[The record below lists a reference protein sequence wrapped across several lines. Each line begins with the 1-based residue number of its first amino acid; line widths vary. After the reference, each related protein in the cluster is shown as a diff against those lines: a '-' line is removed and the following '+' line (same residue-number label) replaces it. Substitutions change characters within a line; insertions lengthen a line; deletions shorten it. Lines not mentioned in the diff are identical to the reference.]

1 MDEKAETDNERDSLL
16 SGNHKSKSVQ
26 TLTGMILA
34 LLWVL
39 TMVVSAA
46 SVHLLQRQIPDF
58 ELNMFRCAAPF
69 LCCCVGAIF
78 MRRLPVLPK
87 SEIVCT
93 LLYSSLSII
102 GALTQYVAVTFV
114 PISLVQCIIITSG
127 VTSGI
132 ILFAVFGT
140 EKVTLQN
147 ALCSLLCICGVIFML
162 QPDVIF
168 HSISSSLAIQHHL
181 ISNET
186 LDGSL
191 IMPNDSHNLL
201 KNQSDQTEEKES
213 DAEMKTQSR
222 NTLQQ
227 VFGYIL
233 SIVPGVM
240 MSLDVI
246 VLKRNEFLTQNKV
259 TVLFWS
265 FSAGTVVSAII
276 MAAYENPVLPSN
288 WNQFSFIV
296 AHCLSYVFMWPLYMY
311 AVQFISGNTINMIF
325 CTSVVLMLIAQYTVL
340 SSILPG
346 YKNWIEVVGVA
357 LVLVGSIT
365 GSVVEMW
372 KSRIEDLS
380 KQ

>member
-1 MDEKAETDNERDSLL
+1 MDEKAQRHNEQDSLL
-16 SGNHKSKSVQ
+16 SENNKSKSIQ
-26 TLTGMILA
+26 TLLGMMLA

-46 SVHLLQRQIPDF
+46 SVQLLQRQIPDF

-69 LCCCVGAIF
+69 LCCCVGTIF
-78 MRRLPVLPK
+78 TRRWPFLPK
-87 SEIVCT
+87 SEFLCT
-93 LLYSSLSII
+93 LLYSSLRII

-140 EKVTLQN
+140 EKVTLKN
-147 ALCSLLCICGVIFML
+147 TLCSLLCICGVIFML

-168 HSISSSLAIQHHL
+168 HPLSSSSAIQL
-181 ISNET
+181 QLFSNET
-186 LDGSL
+186 VGGTS
-191 IMPNDSHNLL
+191 MPNDSHNLFD
-201 KNQSDQTEEKES
+201 NQSDQTDEKES

-233 SIVPGVM
+233 SIVLGIM
-240 MSLDVI
+240 MSLVVI

-265 FSAGTVVSAII
+265 FSVGTIVSAVI
-276 MAAYENPVLPSN
+276 MAACENPVLPSN

-325 CTSVVLMLIAQYTVL
+325 CTSVVIMLITQYTVL

-346 YKNWIEVVGVA
+346 HQNWIEAVGVA

-365 GSVVEMW
+365 GSVVEMC
-372 KSRIEDLS
+372 KSKTEDLP
-380 KQ
+380 KE